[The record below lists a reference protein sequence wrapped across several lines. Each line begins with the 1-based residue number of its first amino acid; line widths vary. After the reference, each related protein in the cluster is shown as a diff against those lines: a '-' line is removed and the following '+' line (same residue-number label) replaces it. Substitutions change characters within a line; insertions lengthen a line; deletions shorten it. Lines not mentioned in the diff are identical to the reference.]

1 MSAELSERDK
11 DQDKQERRERIRES
25 RFNRE
30 YERCITEDVP
40 VYLGRESTK
49 ERKVMARFR
58 YWERRERERTGIGRK
73 KKREGAGCAARRE
86 RRCGE
91 MRERET
97 KERKE
102 ILNEDG
108 REIGWMKAI
117 WKSRERIEN
126 SYFYIKCVKRV
137 FFVHEKVFYTETKV
151 EAV

>member
-1 MSAELSERDK
+1 MHYRGCSGVPGE
-11 DQDKQERRERIRES
+11 
-25 RFNRE
+25 RE
-30 YERCITEDVP
+30 YEREKSDGEIQI
-40 VYLGRESTK
+40 LGTK
-49 ERKVMARFR
+49 
-58 YWERRERERTGIGRK
+58 RERERTGIGRK

-117 WKSRERIEN
+117 WKSRERIEKESCGGSEKMLIFWNCIFMFVIRNRKARRANN
-126 SYFYIKCVKRV
+126 SILKNKFYKG
-137 FFVHEKVFYTETKV
+137 
-151 EAV
+151 

>member
-58 YWERRERERTGIGRK
+58 YWERREREREQVLDGK
-73 KKREGAGCAARRE
+73 RRE
-86 RRCGE
+86 KVQDVARGE
-91 MRERET
+91 RDDAA
-97 KERKE
+97 K
-102 ILNEDG
+102 
-108 REIGWMKAI
+108 
-117 WKSRERIEN
+117 
-126 SYFYIKCVKRV
+126 
-137 FFVHEKVFYTETKV
+137 
-151 EAV
+151 